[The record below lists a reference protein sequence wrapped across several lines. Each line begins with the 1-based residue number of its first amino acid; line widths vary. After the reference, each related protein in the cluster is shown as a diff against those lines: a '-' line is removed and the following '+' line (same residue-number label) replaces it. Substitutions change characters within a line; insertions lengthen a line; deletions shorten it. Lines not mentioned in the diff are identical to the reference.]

1 MATSRFR
8 SEPPL
13 VLVLGPTASGKTSLG
28 IKLAK
33 QYDGEIISADSRA
46 MYRGL
51 SVGTAKPTLE
61 EQDGVPHWGI
71 DLVEPGERF
80 TASDFQQYANK
91 KIAEIRARGHMPI
104 VVGGTGLYV
113 DAVMYDF
120 EFPVEANDV
129 ERRESLMALSLDE
142 LYEYCSRNNIELPEN
157 EKNKRYVVNNILRN
171 GRVLKRKHELDKNTI
186 VVGISTERDI
196 LRNRIEKRAT
206 VIFHDGVIEE
216 AQNAAVKYGWDNEA
230 MTGNIYPLIHE
241 YLEGKLS
248 MEELEQKFIVRDWQL
263 AKRQLTWL
271 KRNEHIYWAN
281 LDEAYTYLTRRLDEL
296 SNL

>member
-13 VLVLGPTASGKTSLG
+13 ILIVGPTASGKTALG

-46 MYRGL
+46 IYRDL
-51 SVGTAKPTLE
+51 SIGTAKPTLE
-61 EQDGVPHWGI
+61 EQDGIPHWGI
-71 DLVEPGERF
+71 DLVNPGERF
-80 TASDFQQYANK
+80 TASDFQRYANK
-91 KIAEIRARGHMPI
+91 KVAEIRARGRLPI
-104 VVGGTGLYV
+104 IVGGTGLYV
-113 DAVMYDF
+113 DAVMYKF
-120 EFPVEANDV
+120 EFPSEGNDV
-129 ERRESLMALSLDE
+129 ARRESLMALSLDE
-142 LYEYCSRNNIELPEN
+142 LHEYCLKNDIKLPEN
-157 EKNKRYVVNNILRN
+157 KKNKRYVVNNILRN
-171 GRVLKRKHELDKNTI
+171 GRVLKRKHELDSNTI
-186 VVGISTERDI
+186 VVGISTERDT
-196 LRNRIEKRAT
+196 LRSRIEKRAA

-216 AQNAAVKYGWDNEA
+216 AQNAAAKYGWSNEA
-230 MTGNIYPLIHE
+230 MTGNIYPLIHD
-241 YLEGKLS
+241 YLEGKLT
-248 MEELEQKFIVRDWQL
+248 MDELVQKFIVRDWQL

>member
-8 SEPPL
+8 SQPPL

-46 MYRGL
+46 IYRDL
-51 SVGTAKPTLE
+51 SIGTAKPTLE
-61 EQDGVPHWGI
+61 EQDGIPHWGI
-71 DLVEPGERF
+71 DLVDPGERF
-80 TASDFQQYANK
+80 TAADFQQYANK
-91 KIAEIRARGHMPI
+91 KIAEIRARGHVPI
-104 VVGGTGLYV
+104 IVGGTGLYA
-113 DAVMYDF
+113 DAVMYAF
-120 EFPVEANDV
+120 EFPGEADDV

-142 LYEYCSRNNIELPEN
+142 LHEYCSDNNIPLPEN
-157 EKNKRYVVNNILRN
+157 KKNKRYVVNNILRN
-171 GRVLKRKHELDKNTI
+171 GSALKRRYELDDNTI

-196 LRNRIEKRAT
+196 LRSRIEKRAAI
-206 VIFHDGVIEE
+206 IFRDGVIEE
-216 AQNAAVKYGWDNEA
+216 AQNAAAKYGWDNEA
-230 MTGNIYPLIHE
+230 MTGNIYPLIHS
-241 YLEGKLS
+241 YLDGQLT
-248 MEELEQKFIVRDWQL
+248 MDELEQKFIVRDWQL